1 MLCFLSGLNAANAT
15 NPCPWCISEKK
26 DFKHPNHQINRIY
39 CEVKREVGQDKEPL
53 FPSDLIKT
61 ENIVFVLHMFLRVS
75 EKLMVLLR
83 NDLQHME
90 TTFSENI
97 DLNVHFKGLV
107 EFLLSIKIRK
117 PYYLKDKSLTIRD
130 LSGVE
135 FIKVFEKIVISTFN
149 LEMGDK
155 KNVHGIIFMI

>member
-1 MLCFLSGLNAANAT
+1 
-15 NPCPWCISEKK
+15 
-26 DFKHPNHQINRIY
+26 
-39 CEVKREVGQDKEPL
+39 
-53 FPSDLIKT
+53 
-61 ENIVFVLHMFLRVS
+61 
-75 EKLMVLLR
+75 MVLLR

-97 DLNVHFKGLV
+97 DLNVHFLILVLKILISMSRNPTKGLV

-117 PYYLKDKSLTIRD
+117 PYYLKEKSLTIRD

-135 FIKVFEKIVISTFN
+135 FIKVFEKIDISTFN